1 MVGYA
6 TAPQVL
12 RQVYPVQ
19 SSRKHFNVDVVFVH
33 GLDGDSV
40 STWTKDETFWPRD
53 LLPKSPFYQDARI
66 FTFGYNR
73 EAFLN
78 PNCKS
83 KVRTFTCGESLLN
96 DLDDARSTSPNRP
109 IIFIGHSLGGIV
121 IKYALKHA
129 KSRSQ
134 FANLLKSTH
143 AIIFFSTPHQG
154 THVQAWNAFFASLG
168 KADLQEVEVVEELK
182 QWSDMLAE
190 LTSEFGELAPAFQMT
205 TFYEFEETN
214 GVLVV
219 PEGSAR
225 MGQQTERL
233 RGLNAN
239 HTNICKFTEADGNW
253 LAVSRRL
260 EAIAQNIGL
269 LESVAVSGPPTNPTP
284 CEDDLARRLR
294 RLQKLQ

>member
-12 RQVYPVQ
+12 HQVYPLQ
-19 SSRKHFNVDVVFVH
+19 TSKRDFNVDVVFVH

-53 LLPKSPFYQDARI
+53 LLPK
-66 FTFGYNR
+66 

-78 PNCKS
+78 RNSKS
-83 KVRTFTCGESLLN
+83 RVRTFTCGESLLN

-129 KSRSQ
+129 KARSQ
-134 FANLLKSTH
+134 FANLLKSTQ

-154 THVQAWNAFFASLG
+154 THTEAWDAFFASLG
-168 KADLQEVEVVEELK
+168 RADLQEFEVVEELK
-182 QWSDMLAE
+182 QWSNMLAE
-190 LTSEFGELAPAFQMT
+190 LTSEFGELAPGFQMT
-205 TFYEFEETN
+205 TFYESEETN

-225 MGQQTERL
+225 MGQKTERM

-239 HTNICKFTEADGNW
+239 HTNICKFTETDGNW
-253 LAVSRRL
+253 PAVSGRL
-260 EAIAQNIGL
+260 DAIAQNIGL
-269 LESVAVSGPPTNPTP
+269 LESVAVSGPSTIVTVS
-284 CEDDLARRLR
+284 EDDLARRLR
-294 RLQKLQ
+294 QLQ